1 MRALK
6 TILIILLALAAL
18 VVLLGL
24 MGPKDFRVERSTVIN
39 APASAVYANVSSL
52 AAMDK
57 WGPWKEME
65 HNMTAQMSGSPDGQV
80 GAISHWK
87 SDESEGEQEL
97 KELVPNKSVRTELRF
112 LTPWPATNMGTFD
125 IEEKGDSAKVTWG
138 IQGQN
143 DFIGRVMGVFMNMD
157 EMIGPMFE
165 KGLSNLKDLTEKE
178 AAVQNAEQ
186 DRLVDG
192 FEIGISD
199 RPAIAYYGTRKTVK
213 WSELEAFFGKN
224 FGAAFG
230 AAKAAGV
237 EPGTPSGIFFDWN
250 EKDKTADLLAG
261 VPVPADSKE
270 KLKGMT
276 WYETPASKAYTIDYY
291 GSYEGT
297 GKAHEAMDKKLKA
310 DGVEMNMNVIEE
322 YVTDPS
328 TEPDTSKWLTKVV
341 YLVK

>member
-18 VVLLGL
+18 VVVLGL
-24 MGPKDFRVERSTVIN
+24 MGPKDFRVERSAVVN

-52 AAMDK
+52 AAMEK

-65 HNMTAQMSGSPDGQV
+65 HNMKQEMSGSPDGQV

-97 KELVPNKSVRTELRF
+97 KELTPNTSVRTELRF
-112 LTPWPATNMGTFD
+112 LSPWSATNTGIYA
-125 IEEKGDSAKVTWG
+125 IEDLGDSAKVSWG
-138 IQGQN
+138 IEGKN
-143 DFIGRVMGVFMNMD
+143 DFMGRVMGVFMNMD
-157 EMIGPMFE
+157 EMVGPMFE
-165 KGLSNLKDLTEKE
+165 KGLSNLKNVTETE
-178 AAVQNAEQ
+178 AAALRAEQ
-186 DRLVDG
+186 AKVVDG
-192 FEIGISD
+192 FEVSIAD
-199 RPAIAYYGTRKTVK
+199 RPAMAYYGTRKTVK

-230 AAKAAGV
+230 AAKAAGI
-237 EPGTPSGIFFDWN
+237 EPGIPSGVIFEWN
-250 EKDKTADLLAG
+250 EKDQTADLLAG
-261 VPVPADSKE
+261 VPVPADTKA

-276 WYETPASKAYTIDYY
+276 WYETPASKTYTINYY

-297 GKAHEAMDKKLKA
+297 GKAHEAMEKKMKA
-310 DGVEMNMNVIEE
+310 DGVEMNVNVIEE

-328 TEPDTSKWLTKVV
+328 TEPDTTKWLTKVV